1 MLITWLN
8 LDVVEFPVDI
18 QLRQG
23 KVVRFLKLS
32 TSSEIIENRY
42 LFLIVIVLGVLL
54 SELQTLDFI
63 LFILFLI
70 FIFNFILFSIY
81 YFENKS

>member
-23 KVVRFLKLS
+23 EVVRFLKLS

>member
-54 SELQTLDFI
+54 LELQTLDFI